1 VVGAPDGVTEGFVYG
16 FRTARSRVLLW
27 YAKPT
32 AFT

>member
-1 VVGAPDGVTEGFVYG
+1 MGAPGGVTEGFVYG
-16 FRTARSRVLLW
+16 SRTARSRVLLR